1 MYIIINV
8 LKYGCKSCNSYQNK
22 LCFMLMRSSGKF
34 LKWHLSTLFRNSSVT
49 KTSNKTVTRQI
60 GIWNLQSPQS
70 SKLKCLVLRHKI
82 AEATWRFC
90 NLHRQF
96 LARYFCRGLHWNPYN
111 YFGIYLNILMMIN
124 YCTDKNRIH
133 FWQLYWF
140 ITDDY
145 SRTEEFI
152 LVECVSSSI
161 EYIVI

>member
-1 MYIIINV
+1 MQQLPEQIMLYVDEILRQIFKMTFIYV
-8 LKYGCKSCNSYQNK
+8 IQKFICNK
-22 LCFMLMRSSGKF
+22 D
-34 LKWHLSTLFRNSSVT
+34 
-49 KTSNKTVTRQI
+49 TSNKTVTRQI

-111 YFGIYLNILMMIN
+111 YLGIYLNILMMIN
-124 YCTDKNRIH
+124 YCIDKNRIH

-140 ITDDY
+140 ISNDY
-145 SRTEEFI
+145 SPTEEFI
-152 LVECVSSSI
+152 LVECASSCI